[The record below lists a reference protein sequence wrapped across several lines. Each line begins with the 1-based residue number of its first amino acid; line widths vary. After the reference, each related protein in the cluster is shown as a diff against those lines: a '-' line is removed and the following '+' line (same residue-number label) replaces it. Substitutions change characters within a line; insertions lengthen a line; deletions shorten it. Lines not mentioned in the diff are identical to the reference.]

1 MFVFL
6 WAKSKMK
13 KSIYGIE
20 IIEVNLSKKLITSS
34 MLAEEFQFDLSF
46 IEEKIGVKKLYISD
60 GETTSDLAVNAMNKL
75 LLARPNLRSEL
86 DLLIVC
92 TQTPDFQLPHVSA
105 LVHARTNLHNGVAAF
120 DISLGCSG
128 FVYGLSVIDAL
139 MVQND
144 WNNAVL
150 ITSETYS
157 SIIDPSDRSTK
168 CLFSDAAVATLIT
181 RDGSVRVGRFCF
193 GTKGEG
199 YGSLIVRPAVD
210 GIGRNHLFMDG
221 RAIYEFAVSTIPENI
236 VRTCEINDLDLQ
248 SVDYFVLHQASKFV
262 LDSIRRKLNIENPSK
277 FINFM
282 GIAGNTVSSSIPMA
296 LKETL
301 SLHLKPN
308 LKIVISGFG
317 VGLSWASTILYT

>member
-1 MFVFL
+1 VKESVF
-6 WAKSKMK
+6 
-13 KSIYGIE
+13 GIE
-20 IIEVNLSKKLITSS
+20 KIETYLPNKSITSS
-34 MLAEEFQFDLSF
+34 MLAEEFQFDLAF
-46 IEEKIGVKKLYISD
+46 IEEKIGVKRLYIAD

-75 LLARPNLRSEL
+75 LSDKPNLRVEL

-139 MVQND
+139 MTQNN

-157 SIIDPSDRSTK
+157 SIIDPNDRSTK

-181 RDGSVRVGRFCF
+181 RAGSVKLGKFCF

-199 YGSLIVRPAVD
+199 FGSLIVRPAFNGV
-210 GIGRNHLFMDG
+210 GKQPLFMDG
-221 RAIYEFAVSTIPENI
+221 RAIYEFAVSTIPGNI
-236 VRTCEINDLDLQ
+236 VRTCELNDLDLH

-262 LDSIRRKLNIENPSK
+262 LDAIGRKLKIDNPSK
-277 FINFM
+277 LINFM
-282 GIAGNTVSSSIPMA
+282 AVAGNTVSSSIPMA

-301 SLHLKPN
+301 LLHPEPN
-308 LKIVISGFG
+308 LKIIISGFG
-317 VGLSWASTILYT
+317 VGLSWASTLLST